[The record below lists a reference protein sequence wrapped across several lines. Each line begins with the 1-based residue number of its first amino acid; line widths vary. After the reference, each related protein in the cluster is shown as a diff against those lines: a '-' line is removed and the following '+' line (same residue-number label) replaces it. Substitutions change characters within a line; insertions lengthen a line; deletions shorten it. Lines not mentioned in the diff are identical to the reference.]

1 MQKADAILRCMLKI
15 IKMHEQVVL
24 IEHKG
29 RKLRIA
35 KFLAA
40 QWQLF
45 DCTPYIEDPIT
56 IKLKTWSHDV
66 M

>member
-1 MQKADAILRCMLKI
+1 MLKI